1 MHGALPHVAY
11 TSLYRDVPHSVCL
24 FSVFFVI
31 SEGLCCFG
39 AGFDNTYTSDI
50 IIGICCM
57 FLCTIE
63 CDRKHN
69 FISLIKT
76 TWNT

>member
-1 MHGALPHVAY
+1 MGLSHMWPILVY
-11 TSLYRDVPHSVCL
+11 TGMCRTQC
-24 FSVFFVI
+24 VFLAFCFVI